1 MFKLTGFECLLCAII
16 SSQER
21 ELIFVLDLQTHLF
34 FLVLQI
40 LELPTHP
47 FYVGVQFHPEFKSRP
62 RRPSALFLG
71 IYQPSEDLYILLIK
85 LFSFRGLEYNQ

>member
-1 MFKLTGFECLLCAII
+1 VFKLTGFECLLCAII
-16 SSQER
+16 SGRER
-21 ELIFVLDLQTHLF
+21 ELNYVLILQAHLF

-71 IYQPSEDLYILLIK
+71 IYQLSEHLYLLLIK
-85 LFSFRGLEYNQ
+85 LFSFRGFEYNQ